1 MRWRCPPRV
10 KTCPPSPPQFHVSV
24 TLSLSQ
30 IVSLCHKF
38 CHKPDIPSLHD
49 TACRLVDWFLLVTM
63 FAIVD
68 FWGCWKSDACVTLLL
83 QGPYLREPITPRG
96 DSMTTWFS
104 LAIKVVLMIWSHT
117 HIQSSFGTSLLISV
131 LFLKRQYIWSHTWP
145 N

>member
-10 KTCPPSPPQFHVSV
+10 KTCPPSPPHFHVSV

-49 TACRLVDWFLLVTM
+49 TACRLVDWFLLATM

-68 FWGCWKSDACVTLLL
+68 FWGCWKSDACVTLHL
-83 QGPYLREPITPRG
+83 QGPYLREPITPRE
-96 DSMTTWFS
+96 DKTSFQQPVFWQLKWFGHKHTDKVH
-104 LAIKVVLMIWSHT
+104 LARHCWCQCFV
-117 HIQSSFGTSLLISV
+117 
-131 LFLKRQYIWSHTWP
+131 LKRQYIWSHTWP